1 MNGKKKILIV
11 DDDEGI
17 CKTLGLIL
25 EDEGFIIDVANSG
38 KEALEKSETSNYHVV
53 LLDIR
58 LPDIEGTKLLK
69 AFRQSTPKMIKI
81 MMTGFPQVS
90 NAVEALNLGADAY
103 FMKPVHPEDVI
114 KTIREKLEAQ
124 MREEI
129 LTEEKLTAFLGTR
142 TKQLLEDLH

>member
-1 MNGKKKILIV
+1 MKGKKKILIV

-38 KEALEKSETSNYHVV
+38 KEALKKSETSNYNVV

-81 MMTGFPQVS
+81 MMTGFPQIG

-103 FMKPVHPEDVI
+103 FMKPVHPDDVI

-124 MREEI
+124 TKEET
-129 LTEEKLTAFLGTR
+129 LTEEKLTAFLEAR
-142 TKQLLEDLH
+142 TKELLDNLH

>member
-1 MNGKKKILIV
+1 MKGKKKILIV

-25 EDEGFIIDVANSG
+25 EDEGFLIDVANSG
-38 KEALEKSETSNYHVV
+38 KEALKKSETSNYNVV

-81 MMTGFPQVS
+81 MMTGFPQIG

-103 FMKPVHPEDVI
+103 FMKPVHPDDVI

-124 MREEI
+124 TKEEE
-129 LTEEKLTAFLGTR
+129 LTEEKLMTFLETR
-142 TKQLLEDLH
+142 TKELLDNLH

>member
-1 MNGKKKILIV
+1 LKGKKKILIV

-38 KEALEKSETSNYHVV
+38 KEALKKSETSNYNVV

-81 MMTGFPQVS
+81 MMTGFPQIG
-90 NAVEALNLGADAY
+90 NAIEALNLGADAY
-103 FMKPVHPEDVI
+103 FMKPVHPDDVI
-114 KTIREKLEAQ
+114 KTIREKLEVQ
-124 MREEI
+124 TKEEA
-129 LTEEKLTAFLGTR
+129 LTEEKLTAFLEAR
-142 TKQLLEDLH
+142 TKELLDNLH

>member
-1 MNGKKKILIV
+1 LKGKKKILIV

-25 EDEGFIIDVANSG
+25 EDEGFLIDVANSG
-38 KEALEKSETSNYHVV
+38 KEALKKSETSNYNVV

-69 AFRQSTPKMIKI
+69 TFRQSTPKMIKI
-81 MMTGFPQVS
+81 MMTGFPQIG

-103 FMKPVHPEDVI
+103 FMKPVHPDEVI

-124 MREEI
+124 TKEET
-129 LTEEKLTAFLGTR
+129 LTEEKLMIFLETR
-142 TKQLLEDLH
+142 TKELLDNLH

>member
-1 MNGKKKILIV
+1 LKGKKKILIV

-38 KEALEKSETSNYHVV
+38 KEALKKSETSNYNVV

-81 MMTGFPQVS
+81 MMTGFPQIG

-103 FMKPVHPEDVI
+103 FMKPVHPDDVI

-124 MREEI
+124 TKEET
-129 LTEEKLTAFLGTR
+129 LTEEKLTAFLEAR
-142 TKQLLEDLH
+142 TKELLDNLH

>member
-1 MNGKKKILIV
+1 MKGKKKILIV

-25 EDEGFIIDVANSG
+25 EDEGFLIDVANSG
-38 KEALEKSETSNYHVV
+38 KEALKKSEKSNYNVV

-69 AFRQSTPKMIKI
+69 AFPQSTPKMIKI
-81 MMTGFPQVS
+81 MMTGFPQIG

-103 FMKPVHPEDVI
+103 FMKPVHPDDVI

-124 MREEI
+124 TKEEE
-129 LTEEKLTAFLGTR
+129 LTEEKLMTFLETR
-142 TKQLLEDLH
+142 TKELLDNLH

>member
-1 MNGKKKILIV
+1 MNGKKRILIV

-25 EDEGFIIDVANSG
+25 EDEGYLIDVANSG
-38 KEALEKSETSNYHVV
+38 KEALKKSENSIYNVV

-81 MMTGFPQVS
+81 MMTGFPQIG

-103 FMKPVHPEDVI
+103 FMKPVRPDDVI
-114 KTIREKLEAQ
+114 KTIREKLDAQKEEEA
-124 MREEI
+124 M
-129 LTEEKLTAFLGTR
+129 TEEKLTAFLETR
-142 TKQLLEDLH
+142 TKELLDNLQ

>member
-1 MNGKKKILIV
+1 MKGKKKILIV

-38 KEALEKSETSNYHVV
+38 KEALKKSETSNYNVV

-81 MMTGFPQVS
+81 MMTGFPQIG
-90 NAVEALNLGADAY
+90 NAIEALNLGADAY
-103 FMKPVHPEDVI
+103 FMKPVHPDDVI
-114 KTIREKLEAQ
+114 KTIREKLEVQ
-124 MREEI
+124 TKEEA
-129 LTEEKLTAFLGTR
+129 LTEEKLTAFLEAR
-142 TKQLLEDLH
+142 TKELLDNLH

>member
-1 MNGKKKILIV
+1 LNGKKKILIV

-38 KEALEKSETSNYHVV
+38 KEALKKSETSNYHVV

-69 AFRQSTPKMIKI
+69 AFRQSTPKTIKI
-81 MMTGFPQVS
+81 MMTGFPQIG

-103 FMKPVHPEDVI
+103 FMKPVHPDDVI

-124 MREEI
+124 TKEEA
-129 LTEEKLTAFLGTR
+129 LTEEKLTAFLEAR
-142 TKQLLEDLH
+142 TKELLDNLH